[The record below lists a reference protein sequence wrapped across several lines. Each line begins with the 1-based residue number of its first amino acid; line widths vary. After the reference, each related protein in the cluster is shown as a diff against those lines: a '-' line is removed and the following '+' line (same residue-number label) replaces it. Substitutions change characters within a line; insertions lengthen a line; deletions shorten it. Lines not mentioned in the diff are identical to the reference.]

1 MSSKLILAPE
11 KAVRD
16 HVGTLLTERFRE
28 GIAGQRAEA
37 ASEDAPRKRLRWRR
51 LLSGLRTQANKRS
64 A

>member
-28 GIAGQRAEA
+28 GIAREQAEA
-37 ASEDAPRKRLRWRR
+37 ANDSAPRKRLRWRR

>member
-16 HVGTLLTERFRE
+16 HIGTLMTERFRE
-28 GIAGQRAEA
+28 GIARAEI
-37 ASEDAPRKRLRWRR
+37 ASESAPRKRLRWRR
-51 LLSGLRTQANKRS
+51 LLSGLRTEANKRS

>member
-1 MSSKLILAPE
+1 MSTKLFLAPE

-28 GIAGQRAEA
+28 GIARQRAEA
-37 ASEDAPRKRLRWRR
+37 ASDSAPRKRLRWRR
-51 LLSGLRTQANKRS
+51 LLNGLRTQANKHS